1 MGHQPSAIEKDF
13 KWPYLNLDRLRKPRS
28 KWLSQIFPLA
38 VLMGLHC
45 FCASSITF
53 AETALGCIQER
64 RRRRKLEG
72 NPTEEVMN
80 VCR

>member
-1 MGHQPSAIEKDF
+1 MGHQQPAIEEDF
-13 KWPYLNLDRLRKPRS
+13 KWLYLNLDRLRKPRS